1 MRYAANAASAPTG
14 SVEAFCAVSP
24 PPEVVVGDDFSVVS
38 DLFFLS
44 ELELEPLSLQAA
56 RITANTTRTAAMAE
70 NRRNR
75 LDRASALRSGRS
87 GARTFGYGVSVT
99 EVTSQRSLST
109 LMSSTTAVKVQS
121 TA

>member
-1 MRYAANAASAPTG
+1 
-14 SVEAFCAVSP
+14 
-24 PPEVVVGDDFSVVS
+24 
-38 DLFFLS
+38 
-44 ELELEPLSLQAA
+44 LELEPLSLQAA
-56 RITANTTRTAAMAE
+56 RITASTTRTAAMAE

-75 LDRASALRSGRS
+75 FGRVSDLRSERS